1 MKCPQCNAWTE
12 VKETRNRGAYVYRRR
27 CCANEH
33 CFTTEERFVVKRGA
47 KMECDAPSKR
57 ERND

>member
-1 MKCPQCNAWTE
+1 MNCPQCNAWTE
-12 VKETRNRGAYVYRRR
+12 VKETRNRGNHVYRRR

-47 KMECDAPSKR
+47 KTECDAPSKR